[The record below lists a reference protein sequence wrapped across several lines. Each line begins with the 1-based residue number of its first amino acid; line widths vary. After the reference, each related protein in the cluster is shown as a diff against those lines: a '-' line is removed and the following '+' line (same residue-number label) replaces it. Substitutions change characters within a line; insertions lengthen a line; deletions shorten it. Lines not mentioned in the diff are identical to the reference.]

1 MSIIIKN
8 LSYTYNPKSIFEKVA
23 LKNINLQIE
32 NGDFFGIIGHTGSG
46 KSTLINHLN
55 ALTRIQKGS
64 GEIIIQGIDLT
75 QKKLDFRRLRSE
87 VGMVFQYPEYQL
99 FDETV
104 AKDVG
109 FGARNLKLD
118 KKEIEWRVKEAIELV
133 GLNYEEIK
141 DRSPFEISGGQKRR
155 AAIAGVL
162 AMRPKILILDEPTA
176 GLDPRGKKEILD
188 LVQNIKEKMCRT
200 IVMISHNM
208 DEIARVA
215 NKIAVMHK
223 GEIVCV
229 KPPKELFSER
239 EILKKYNISM
249 PQATLLANELAD
261 KGFEIDRGIVDEEE
275 LIEKITNYSGQI
287 ANDEE
292 INLNL

>member
-1 MSIIIKN
+1 MSIKICN
-8 LSYTYNPKSIFEKVA
+8 LNYTYNPKSIFEKVA
-23 LKNINLQIE
+23 LKDINLEIE
-32 NGDFFGIIGHTGSG
+32 EGDFFGIIGHTGSG
-46 KSTLINHLN
+46 KSTLVNHLN
-55 ALTRIQKGS
+55 ALTRIQS
-64 GEIIIQGIDLT
+64 GEIIIRGIDLG
-75 QKKLDFRRLRSE
+75 QKKIDFRKLRSE

-99 FDETV
+99 FDESV

-109 FGARNLKLD
+109 FGPRNLKLG
-118 KKEIEWRVKEAIELV
+118 KYEIEKRVFEAITLV
-133 GLNYEEIK
+133 GLNYDDIK

-188 LVQNIKEKMCRT
+188 LIQDIKEKMCPT

-208 DEIARVA
+208 DEVAKHA

-223 GEIVCV
+223 GEVVCV

-239 EILKKYNISM
+239 EILKQFNISM
-249 PQATLLANELAD
+249 PQVTQLANELAD
-261 KGFEIDRGIVDEEE
+261 KGFDIDRGIVCEEE
-275 LIEKITNYSGQI
+275 LIEKIL
-287 ANDEE
+287 
-292 INLNL
+292 LNV